1 MNIKLKKGL
10 TCFIAAMLSLVVV
23 TTASAQ
29 DFEFSNPH
37 DQTQRSSNNQIQSV
51 DTEALKQRAK
61 KAFEQQ
67 MVALGTEQYFSQGI
81 GDFFKPGL
89 DKLVGV
95 IDKVIPEDIKPYI
108 PELPDLKLGR
118 KPKLLEIVP
127 PAVQKFLGDA
137 ATVYKDLR
145 ADSRKDLDDLK
156 AAIERK
162 DGKEAARIL
171 AKLAYKHNTLARR
184 LRAAR
189 AVGMRSVTISISGG
203 GAYLLGADGTHGIA
217 IDIDSILN
225 PESEIKASWFAT
237 VAISGGAQ
245 VGATVSLNLG
255 FTPSAYDD
263 LKGLSYEG
271 RLSGAYAAGVG
282 AAVTYDPVNNKFL
295 GVTLSA
301 VTGAEVEVSF
311 AMGHT
316 EVIKTFVVP
325 ALLPNP
331 GDGGGGSG
339 GGSGGGGGGGRPSPS
354 PEQPKTLGIYS
365 TMIHVSNY
373 RRSGERVDRVSP
385 GSAAARAGLEVGD
398 IIISVNS
405 QGISNANS
413 LRQAIASSDSTMQ
426 MQVVNV
432 RDGQVVNVTVRF

>member
-10 TCFIAAMLSLVVV
+10 TCFIASMLSLVVV
-23 TTASAQ
+23 ASASAQ
-29 DFEFSNPH
+29 DFEFSNPQ
-37 DQTQRSSNNQIQSV
+37 DQTQRSSNNQTQSV
-51 DTEALKQRAK
+51 DTEAFKQRAK
-61 KAFEQQ
+61 EAFEQQ
-67 MVALGTEQYFSQGI
+67 MRALGNAPQYSTAGI

-127 PAVQKFLGDA
+127 PAVQQFLRDA
-137 ATVYKDLR
+137 AKVYTDLQ
-145 ADSRKDLDDLK
+145 ADSRNDLDNLK

-189 AVGMRSVTISISGG
+189 ALGMRSVTISVSGG
-203 GAYLLGADGTHGIA
+203 VAYFVGADGTHGIA

-225 PESEIKASWFAT
+225 PESEIKASWYAT
-237 VAISGGAQ
+237 VAVSGGAQ
-245 VGATVSLNLG
+245 VGGSVSLNLG
-255 FTPSAYDD
+255 FTPSTYDD

-271 RLSGAYAAGVG
+271 RLSGSFVAGVG
-282 AAVTYDPVNNKFL
+282 VAVTYDPVNNKFL

-301 VTGAEVEVSF
+301 VTGAEVEASF

-325 ALLPNP
+325 AVLPNP

-339 GGSGGGGGGGRPSPS
+339 GGGGGGGRPSPS

-405 QGISNANS
+405 QGISSANS
-413 LRQAIASSDSTMQ
+413 LRQAIASSGSTMQ